1 MLSIRV
7 PATSANM
14 GPGFDTL
21 GVAISLYNTVRVQRS
36 KIFSVSIKGEGHNNP
51 KLKGNNLFVNIFYE
65 HYMKLTGSRDNFK
78 FAFSNQIPLSRG
90 LGSSSAVIISAIL
103 AAYEAAEVKV
113 SKEDLLNLA
122 LVHESHPDNITPAVM
137 GGFNV
142 AILEDNKV
150 KSIKKNMPKDI
161 CSIVVVPKQPISTA
175 QARKVL
181 PNRYSKD
188 DAIFNLSHSSLLTAA
203 FMSEDWDML
212 RSASKDRF
220 HQYYRMK
227 QMPELFAV
235 QKVAL
240 ENGALMSTLSGSG
253 STFFNMG
260 FKEDVEKI
268 KGVLRKEFPNYFIR
282 SYQFDNQGSRVTY

>member
-1 MLSIRV
+1 MNIRV

-14 GPGFDTL
+14 GPGFDSL
-21 GVAISLYNTVRVQRS
+21 GVAISLYNSVKVQRA
-36 KIFSVSIKGEGHNNP
+36 KIFSVTIKGEGQNNP

-65 HYMKLTGSRDNFK
+65 HYVKLTGVRDNFK
-78 FAFSNQIPLSRG
+78 FSFSNQIPLSRG
-90 LGSSSAVIISAIL
+90 LGSSSAVIISAIV
-103 AAYEAAEVKV
+103 AAYEAAETEIT
-113 SKEDLLNLA
+113 KEELLNIA
-122 LVHESHPDNITPAVM
+122 LVHETHPDNITPAVM

-142 AILEDNKV
+142 AIIEDNKV
-150 KSIKKNMPKDI
+150 RSIKKNMPKDV

-181 PNRYSKD
+181 PARYSKD

-203 FMSEDWDML
+203 FMSENWDML

-235 QKVAL
+235 QKIAL
-240 ENGALMSTLSGSG
+240 ESGVLMSTLSGSG
-253 STFFNMG
+253 STFFNMAH
-260 FKEDVEKI
+260 KDDVEGI
-268 KGVLRKEFPNYFIR
+268 KTILRKEFPNYFIR
-282 SYQFDNQGSRVTY
+282 SYQFDNQGSRVSY